1 LQGDAA
7 KANAAYSDLLTLWKD
22 AGSDI
27 PVLTAGK
34 AEYAKLK
41 EIFTAGG
48 SLRGYGIFLPF
59 SKKQSRLGP
68 RAGRDEVARKDFLLS
83 DVRQALAASQKA
95 RDGQREK

>member
-27 PVLTAGK
+27 PILVAAK
-34 AEYAKLK
+34 AEHAKLK

-48 SLRGYGIFLPF
+48 GLRGYGIFLPF
-59 SKKQSRLGP
+59 RKKQSHFGTG
-68 RAGRDEVARKDFLLS
+68 ASGDEVARKDFLFG
-83 DVRQALAASQKA
+83 DVRQALTASQKA
-95 RDGQREK
+95 RDGLREK